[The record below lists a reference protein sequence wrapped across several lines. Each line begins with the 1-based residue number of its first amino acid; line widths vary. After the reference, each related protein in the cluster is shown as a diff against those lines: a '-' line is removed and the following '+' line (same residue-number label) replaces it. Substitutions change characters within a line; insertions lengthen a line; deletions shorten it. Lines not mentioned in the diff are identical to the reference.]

1 MIAILLGIF
10 FGNFFKIRDT
20 FQKGLDFTRDYLL
33 KLGIICLGIQLKP
46 FEFLDFGKI
55 AIPLILICIISV
67 LIVIKLLIKK
77 LKIPTRMAYLI
88 SIGSTVCGTTA
99 IMATAPV
106 IRANKSEVSYA
117 IANITLFG
125 ILSMLLYPYFA
136 NFYFEGNSLFAGL
149 FLGTAIHET
158 SQVAAAGLI
167 YDQQFNSPE
176 TLNIATVTKLIRN
189 TSLII
194 MIPLFAFLYN
204 RGHTNKK
211 NYSILNIF
219 PYFVLGFV
227 GMIILRNIG
236 DQIFLIDST
245 SNWNEMINFIKTCSK
260 IFLTMAMAA
269 IGLNLVLGFGN
280 LISFG
285 HAAFF
290 GLGGYISGILATHA
304 FNSEPILNWPI
315 IISGSS
321 NLLVIWTLTIVLCSI
336 LGLVMGFFCLRT
348 TGVYF
353 IMITLAFAQML
364 YYFSISWPAYG
375 GEDGLSIYMRNIF
388 PYFKKLESHKVL
400 NSDFTGHE
408 GPVAVEAGNNMAN
421 PLYQAFINAGV
432 EAGYTKTQDY
442 NGYRQ
447 EGFGQKFMNVDA
459 GVRASSSY
467 AYLRPIKHRA
477 NLKILCKSLVTRI
490 IFEQKKAVGGEIL
503 RKNKKISFL
512 KH

>member
-1 MIAILLGIF
+1 MVYKKYLVVVPGIILAFVLYSLSQGFNNIIGIELLEYNKSPISTAMIAILLGIF

-106 IRANKSEVSYA
+106 IKANKSEVSYA

-136 NFYFEGNSLFAGL
+136 NFYFESNSLFAGL

-158 SQVAAAGLI
+158 AQVAAAGLI

-194 MIPLFAFLYN
+194 MIPLFALLYN
-204 RGHTNKK
+204 RGKKNQK

-219 PYFVLGFV
+219 PYFVLGFI
-227 GMIILRNIG
+227 GMIILRNVG
-236 DQIFLIDST
+236 DFFFSMGIYN
-245 SNWNEMINFIKTCSK
+245 NWNEIVNFIKSGSK
-260 IFLTMAMAA
+260 ILLAMAMAA
-269 IGLNLVLGFGN
+269 IGLSTNFKDVKNMGHRPFVVGFVSM
-280 LISFG
+280 LTV
-285 HAAFF
+285 
-290 GLGGYISGILATHA
+290 GIV
-304 FNSEPILNWPI
+304 SI
-315 IISGSS
+315 
-321 NLLVIWTLTIVLCSI
+321 LTI
-336 LGLVMGFFCLRT
+336 
-348 TGVYF
+348 
-353 IMITLAFAQML
+353 
-364 YYFSISWPAYG
+364 
-375 GEDGLSIYMRNIF
+375 EIYL
-388 PYFKKLESHKVL
+388 KL
-400 NSDFTGHE
+400 FT
-408 GPVAVEAGNNMAN
+408 
-421 PLYQAFINAGV
+421 
-432 EAGYTKTQDY
+432 
-442 NGYRQ
+442 
-447 EGFGQKFMNVDA
+447 
-459 GVRASSSY
+459 
-467 AYLRPIKHRA
+467 
-477 NLKILCKSLVTRI
+477 
-490 IFEQKKAVGGEIL
+490 
-503 RKNKKISFL
+503 
-512 KH
+512 